1 MNAKDMIA
9 LVEYMKTF
17 DKPAKKTRGWKKPKE
32 EKFDLVGLLRQK
44 KEEAD
49 LLEKFLKEQEKLNK
63 KEEKKE
69 EKKHSFTFA
78 EGVILALAAQFFIA
92 PLYKAFLLSLGI
104 H

>member
-17 DKPAKKTRGWKKPKE
+17 DKPQKGNRWKKPKP
-32 EKFDLVGLLRQK
+32 EKFDLVALLRQK

-49 LLEKFLKEQEKLNK
+49 LLEKFLKEQEKLGK

-69 EKKHSFTFA
+69 EKKGHSFTFA
-78 EGVILALAAQFFIA
+78 EGIILAYAAQFIIG
-92 PLYKAFLLSLGI
+92 PLYKVALINMGI

>member
-17 DKPAKKTRGWKKPKE
+17 DKPQKNSRWKKPKE
-32 EKFDLVGLLRQK
+32 EKFDLVALLRQK

-69 EKKHSFTFA
+69 GKGHSFTFA
-78 EGVILALAAQFFIA
+78 EGIILAYAAQFVIG
-92 PLYKAFLLSLGI
+92 PLYKVALVNLGV